1 MSNIKLFQ
9 NKEIRSVWNEEKEQW
24 YFVVE
29 DVVEA
34 LTNSANPKQYVK
46 RMKLRDP
53 ELSKGWVQVVP
64 ILVVSTA
71 GGPQKMRCAN
81 VKGLFRTIQSFPS
94 PKA

>member
-64 ILVVSTA
+64 ILVVPTA

-81 VKGLFRTIQSFPS
+81 VKGLFRTIQSIPS